1 MKRIIFIMVAMM
13 LSMAASAQ
21 TTNKTLYIVDGK
33 VVSEEQFKALDN
45 NSIDDMNVIKG
56 IESAIVITT
65 KKPQK
70 PGVVVI
76 RGEKDSDADALKLH
90 VKDIAQAKMDDVIIL
105 DSDTDVSTQKDPL
118 MLLTDGEKTMKIE
131 SVSALNIK
139 PEDIL
144 HITMIHYQSLDSK
157 ATEQFKKYGDVTNGV
172 TLIQVKDLKK
182 YKKEK

>member
-56 IESAIVITT
+56 IESAVIVTT
-65 KKPQK
+65 KK

-76 RGEKDSDADALKLH
+76 RGKKDSNNEDLKLH
-90 VKDIAQAKMDDVIIL
+90 VTGLTQAKMDDVIVL
-105 DSDTDVSTQKDPL
+105 DSDTDVSSVSKDPL
-118 MLLTDGEKTMKIE
+118 MLITDGKTTKKIDKVAE
-131 SVSALNIK
+131 IDPK
-139 PEDIL
+139 K
-144 HITMIHYQSLDSK
+144 ITHMTIIHYQSLGSN
-157 ATEQFKKYGDVTNGV
+157 AAEQFKKYGDVTNGV
-172 TLIQVKDLKK
+172 TIISVEDIKDYKIKK
-182 YKKEK
+182 

>member
-56 IESAIVITT
+56 IESAVIVTT
-65 KKPQK
+65 KK

-76 RGEKDSDADALKLH
+76 RGKKDSNNEDLKLH
-90 VKDIAQAKMDDVIIL
+90 VTGVTQAKMDDVIVL
-105 DSDTDVSTQKDPL
+105 DSDTDVSSVSKDPL
-118 MLLTDGEKTMKIE
+118 MLITDGKTTKMIDKVAEIDPKKITHMT
-131 SVSALNIK
+131 I
-139 PEDIL
+139 
-144 HITMIHYQSLDSK
+144 IHYQSLGSN
-157 ATEQFKKYGDVTNGV
+157 AAEQFKKYGDVTNGV
-172 TLIQVKDLKK
+172 TIISVEDIKDYKIKK
-182 YKKEK
+182 